1 MPNPRRGVCSKE
13 APKHRT
19 PREASPA
26 EVWGKFFVLRGERRT
41 KVRRTSKTEK
51 VNKKNNKIGRKTEF
65 SNLNTLTNTNKEKE
79 EAYTKHLSLFLF
91 TVLPKIGGA
100 SARKRHQSKERQG
113 RQAPPRFVQK
123 SSADGREAYIG
134 TPRTETA
141 IVNKKPNKN
150 GRKTEFSNLNTLPIP
165 HKEK

>member
-1 MPNPRRGVCSKE
+1 MYY
-13 APKHRT
+13 
-19 PREASPA
+19 
-26 EVWGKFFVLRGERRT
+26 L
-41 KVRRTSKTEK
+41 
-51 VNKKNNKIGRKTEF
+51 KIIP
-65 SNLNTLTNTNKEKE
+65 L
-79 EAYTKHLSLFLF
+79 LFLF

-100 SARKRHQSKERQG
+100 SARKRHSKQSRSG

-123 SSADGREAYIG
+123 SSAEPREVYIG
-134 TPRTETA
+134 TPSGETA